1 MEKNTDSQNHGGK
14 EKQKKEPWRILAG
27 ILSIGYIV
35 YMWVS
40 KDVMGIY
47 ANMPEE
53 QAAPLIVT
61 TVLVSLLKVAAIA
74 VGILLVKKFVGKK
87 NTQ

>member
-1 MEKNTDSQNHGGK
+1 MGKNTDSQSNGGK
-14 EKQKKEPWRILAG
+14 EKQKKEPWRILVG

-40 KDVMGIY
+40 KDVMDIY

-53 QAAPLIVT
+53 QTAPLIVT
-61 TVLVSLLKVAAIA
+61 TMLVSLGKVAVIA

-87 NTQ
+87 NNQ

>member
-1 MEKNTDSQNHGGK
+1 
-14 EKQKKEPWRILAG
+14 
-27 ILSIGYIV
+27 
-35 YMWVS
+35 MWVS

-74 VGILLVKKFVGKK
+74 VGILLVKKFFGKK